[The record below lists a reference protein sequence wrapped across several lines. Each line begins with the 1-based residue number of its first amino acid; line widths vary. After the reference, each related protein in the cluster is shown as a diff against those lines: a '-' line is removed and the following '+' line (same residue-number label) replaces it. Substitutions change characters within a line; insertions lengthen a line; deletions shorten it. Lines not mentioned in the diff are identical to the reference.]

1 MGSIPCDR
9 NLCSYWAAQRF
20 NNGICIDDSTLST
33 WLNDTENGIELPIQS
48 SEQYMAWGIA
58 VEVLLLLCY
67 SFCIWFYYVRLKAKT
82 WMRLVTKDYLEFAS
96 IFIGCA
102 TENSVSVLK
111 LIKLVAYYE
120 SGDPLNKFSL
130 ENELLLAIA
139 DFSFI
144 MNNVSAAFS
153 LISFSF
159 KVASGFGKA
168 HQEKFKYLFM
178 SVNFLC
184 LSMAAASIVGFS
196 LNLSQD
202 LLSHDCQTTYSYL
215 HKSCPWEF
223 ISAPYFFAPWLRIVC
238 VSIAIVF
245 NMLAIYIALRN
256 FDFTAS
262 SKRDRKHRL
271 IEGEVT
277 TTFGRG
283 RRVRVFA
290 SALFTLIS
298 WLLLLFAVLLTQR
311 ISSTEITQPNCQL
324 FNSNNDPTTSCN
336 QSDSTGGACVCC
348 LNTKFLV
355 NQRFHN
361 HPSLNI
367 TQICQDPM
375 FAFAAIIFLSP
386 ASAIIR
392 ALAYPISS
400 ILATLSFETG
410 ANKKKKLNLQSLHTQ
425 VVYKDNGAASY
436 RLNNESR
443 FSADDWETPSSS

>member
-1 MGSIPCDR
+1 
-9 NLCSYWAAQRF
+9 
-20 NNGICIDDSTLST
+20 
-33 WLNDTENGIELPIQS
+33 
-48 SEQYMAWGIA
+48 MAWGIA
-58 VEVLLLLCY
+58 VEVLSVLCY

-102 TENSVSVLK
+102 TLNCVSVLK

-120 SGDPLNKFSL
+120 DGDPLNRFSL
-130 ENELLLAIA
+130 EIELLLAIA

-178 SVNFLC
+178 SVNFLS

-196 LNLSQD
+196 LNISQD
-202 LLSHDCQTTYSYL
+202 LSSHDCQTTYFFL

-223 ISAPYFFAPWLRIVC
+223 ISSPYFFAPWLRIVC
-238 VSIAIVF
+238 VFIAIVL
-245 NMLAIYIALRN
+245 NTLAIYVALRN

-298 WLLLLFAVLLTQR
+298 WLLLLFAVFLAQR
-311 ISSTEITQPNCQL
+311 ISSTEITQPNCKL
-324 FNSNNDPTTSCN
+324 PTSNSDQQTACENDPCGS
-336 QSDSTGGACVCC
+336 ACTCC

-355 NQRFHN
+355 NPHFCNTIPNITQI
-361 HPSLNI
+361 LNI

-375 FAFAAIIFLSP
+375 FSFAAIIFLSP
-386 ASAIIR
+386 ASSIIR

-443 FSADDWETPSSS
+443 FSADDWATPSSS